1 MLGLK
6 VDFKQNGG
14 TIMVLDRAEGIQSS
28 ELNHVQLGM
37 IRSSRIPHFLKLHMK
52 EVDYKVTLEYDIT
65 GKKMLSQALKSER
78 MTLTEYFGLLLQIV
92 TALEDSK
99 LYMLQPENYILHEDY
114 LFIEGS
120 LHLGTLYLTYVPVA
134 ATEPSGTRLP
144 VLLKELMTRLL
155 ASVTELKG
163 GGIQALMSFC
173 SEQSFNLPGL
183 KKLVVELLAGEGED
197 HRTVS
202 RANAAVPSG
211 LNQGSPYTDSQS
223 SSMGSKPAFA
233 FTEPARGR
241 TAMPQTESDIF
252 TDKQSLI
259 RGLAERTNEMFRKIG
274 KSEEMNSH
282 AGRSPLVSTPSWLPD
297 TDTDDTNSETSD
309 NDKTSPVRTYI
320 LLGCLLAAA
329 GAWRLLYMN
338 QPTPL
343 MLGLSVG
350 ITILLAAVTWLCWT
364 GKLQL
369 LSRRSGDWSGSL
381 PMFESTELSP
391 QEHSKWKSVPR
402 FQADP
407 LSGLLGDNSETDAG
421 KAAAELEEGKE
432 NWRWRVKSPVNSER
446 DHYSAGYPVQ
456 SPQGHAYS
464 RSSEAAAA
472 VDDAYG
478 EEGDYYA
485 QLPQRTEMLSFPG
498 GGGAT
503 VLLSPET
510 AVRPPGQHSVRDYLE
525 LNEPNAA
532 NPQRI
537 ELHQPHFIIG
547 RSPDVAQF
555 VAQGVGTSRAH
566 VELSRESGGYVL
578 KDLGSRNGTILKGES
593 MVPYKEYPLMEGDVF
608 IIAGWSFT
616 LRKGLN

>member
-6 VDFKQNGG
+6 ADFMQNGG

-92 TALEDSK
+92 TVLEDSK

-120 LHLGTLYLTYVPVA
+120 LHLGTLYLTYVPIA
-134 ATEPSGTRLP
+134 ATEASGTCLP
-144 VLLKELMTRLL
+144 LMLKELMTRLL

-183 KKLVVELLAGEGED
+183 KKIVIELLAGEGED
-197 HRTVS
+197 YRAVTQ
-202 RANAAVPSG
+202 ANAAVPSG
-211 LNQGSPYTDSQS
+211 LNQGSFYTDSQS
-223 SSMGSKPAFA
+223 SNTGSKPAFA

-241 TAMPQTESDIF
+241 TAVPQTESDIY

-259 RGLAERTNEMFRKIG
+259 RGLTERTNEMFGKRGKNE

-282 AGRSPLVSTPSWLPD
+282 AGRSPLASTPSWLPD
-297 TDTDDTNSETSD
+297 TDDTNSEASD
-309 NDKTSPVRTYI
+309 NDKASPVRTYI
-320 LLGCLLAAA
+320 MLGCLLAAA

-350 ITILLAAVTWLCWT
+350 ITILLAAVTWLGWT

-369 LSRRSGDWSGSL
+369 LSRRSSDWSGSL
-381 PMFESTELSP
+381 PMFESAELSP
-391 QEHSKWKSVPR
+391 QDSKWKSVPR

-421 KAAAELEEGKE
+421 KAEAGLEEGKE
-432 NWRWRVKSPVNSER
+432 NWRWRAPKSPSNSER
-446 DHYSAGYPVQ
+446 NHHSAGYPAQ

-472 VDDAYG
+472 AADPYG

-485 QLPQRTEMLSFPG
+485 QLSQRTEVLSFPG
-498 GGGAT
+498 GEGAT
-503 VLLSPET
+503 VQLSPDAAART
-510 AVRPPGQHSVRDYLE
+510 AVQHTVGAYLE

-532 NPQRI
+532 APQRI

-566 VELSRESGGYVL
+566 VELSREGGGYVL
-578 KDLGSRNGTILKGES
+578 KDLGSRNGTVLKGES
-593 MVPYKEYPLMEGDVF
+593 MVPYKEYSLMEGDAF

-616 LRKGLN
+616 LRRG

>member
-6 VDFKQNGG
+6 ADFMQNGG

-120 LHLGTLYLTYVPVA
+120 LDLGTLYLTYVPVA
-134 ATEPSGTRLP
+134 ATEAGGTCLP
-144 VLLKELMTRLL
+144 IMLKELMTRLL

-183 KKLVVELLAGEGED
+183 KKLVVDLLAGEGED
-197 HRTVS
+197 HRAVTP
-202 RANAAVPSG
+202 ANAAVPSG
-211 LNQGSPYTDSQS
+211 LNQGSPYTGSQS
-223 SSMGSKPAFA
+223 SSMGSKPVFA

-241 TAMPQTESDIF
+241 TAGPQTESDIH

-259 RGLAERTNEMFRKIG
+259 RGLTERTNEMFGKRG

-282 AGRSPLVSTPSWLPD
+282 ADRSPLGSTPSWLPD
-297 TDTDDTNSETSD
+297 TDDPNSEASD

-338 QPTPL
+338 QPTSL

-350 ITILLAAVTWLCWT
+350 ITILLAAVTWLGWT
-364 GKLQL
+364 GKLKL

-391 QEHSKWKSVPR
+391 QDSKWKSVPR

-421 KAAAELEEGKE
+421 KVEAELEEGKE
-432 NWRWRVKSPVNSER
+432 NWRWRVPKSPVNSER
-446 DHYSAGYPVQ
+446 NYHSAGYPAQ
-456 SPQGHAYS
+456 SPQGHVYS

-472 VDDAYG
+472 AADPYG

-485 QLPQRTEMLSFPG
+485 QLPQRTEVLSFPG

-503 VLLSPET
+503 VLLNPDAAARP
-510 AVRPPGQHSVRDYLE
+510 AVQHSAGAYLE
-525 LNEPNAA
+525 LNEPNASA
-532 NPQRI
+532 PQRI

-566 VELSRESGGYVL
+566 VELSREGGGYVL
-578 KDLGSRNGTILKGES
+578 KDLGSRNGTVLKGEP

-616 LRKGLN
+616 LRRG

>member
-6 VDFKQNGG
+6 ADFMQNGG

-120 LHLGTLYLTYVPVA
+120 LDLGTLYLTYVPVA
-134 ATEPSGTRLP
+134 ATEASGTRLP
-144 VLLKELMTRLL
+144 VMLKELMTRLL

-197 HRTVS
+197 HRAVTQ
-202 RANAAVPSG
+202 ANAAVPSG
-211 LNQGSPYTDSQS
+211 LNQRSPYTDSQS
-223 SSMGSKPAFA
+223 RNMGSKPAFA

-241 TAMPQTESDIF
+241 TAVPQTESDVHM
-252 TDKQSLI
+252 DKQSLI
-259 RGLAERTNEMFRKIG
+259 RGLAERTNEMFGKRG
-274 KSEEMNSH
+274 KSEEMNSQVD
-282 AGRSPLVSTPSWLPD
+282 RSPLSSNPAWLPD
-297 TDTDDTNSETSD
+297 TDDTDSEASD
-309 NDKTSPVRTYI
+309 NSKASPVRTYI
-320 LLGCLLAAA
+320 LLGCLLAAS

-338 QPTPL
+338 QPTAL

-350 ITILLAAVTWLCWT
+350 ITILLAAVTWLGWT
-364 GKLQL
+364 GKLKL
-369 LSRRSGDWSGSL
+369 FSRRSGDWSGSL

-391 QEHSKWKSVPR
+391 QDSKWKSVPR

-407 LSGLLGDNSETDAG
+407 LSGLLGDSCDTDAG
-421 KAAAELEEGKE
+421 KAEAELEEGKE
-432 NWRWRVKSPVNSER
+432 NWRWRVPKSPVNSER
-446 DHYSAGYPVQ
+446 DHHSVGYSAQ
-456 SPQGHAYS
+456 FPQGHTYS
-464 RSSEAAAA
+464 RQSEAAASA
-472 VDDAYG
+472 EDPYG

-485 QLPQRTEMLSFPG
+485 QLPQRTEVLSFPG

-503 VLLSPET
+503 VLLSPD
-510 AVRPPGQHSVRDYLE
+510 AAARPGVQHSTGAYLE

-532 NPQRI
+532 APQRI

-566 VELSRESGGYVL
+566 VELSREGGGYVL
-578 KDLGSRNGTILKGES
+578 KDLGSRNGTVLKGES
-593 MVPYKEYPLMEGDVF
+593 MVPYKEYPLMEGDAF

-616 LRKGLN
+616 LRRGLY

>member
-6 VDFKQNGG
+6 ADFMQNGG

-65 GKKMLSQALKSER
+65 GKKMLSQTLKSER

-134 ATEPSGTRLP
+134 AIEASGTRLP
-144 VLLKELMTRLL
+144 LMLKELMTRLL

-183 KKLVVELLAGEGED
+183 KKLVIELLAVEGED
-197 HRTVS
+197 HRTVTQ
-202 RANAAVPSG
+202 ANAAVPSG

-223 SSMGSKPAFA
+223 SNIRSKPAFA
-233 FTEPARGR
+233 FAEPTHGR
-241 TAMPQTESDIF
+241 TAVPQTESDIY

-259 RGLAERTNEMFRKIG
+259 QGLKERTNEMFGRRD

-282 AGRSPLVSTPSWLPD
+282 AGRSPLGSTPSWLPH
-297 TDTDDTNSETSD
+297 TDETNSEASD
-309 NDKTSPVRTYI
+309 NEKTSPIRTYI
-320 LLGCLLAAA
+320 MLGCLLAAA

-350 ITILLAAVTWLCWT
+350 ITILLAAVTWLGWT

-421 KAAAELEEGKE
+421 NAEAGLEEGKE
-432 NWRWRVKSPVNSER
+432 NWRWRAPKSPFNSER
-446 DHYSAGYPVQ
+446 DHHSGGYSAQ

-464 RSSEAAAA
+464 RSSEAEAAA
-472 VDDAYG
+472 ADPYG
-478 EEGDYYA
+478 EVGDYYA
-485 QLPQRTEMLSFPG
+485 QLSQRTEVLSFPG
-498 GGGAT
+498 GEGAT
-503 VLLSPET
+503 VLLSPDAAARP
-510 AVRPPGQHSVRDYLE
+510 AVQYSAGAYLE

-532 NPQRI
+532 APQRI
-537 ELHQPHFIIG
+537 ELYQPHFIIG

-566 VELSRESGGYVL
+566 VELSREGGGYVL
-578 KDLGSRNGTILKGES
+578 KDLGSRNGTVLKGES

-616 LRKGLN
+616 LRRG

>member
-6 VDFKQNGG
+6 ADFMQNGG

-65 GKKMLSQALKSER
+65 GKKMLSQTLKSER

-99 LYMLQPENYILHEDY
+99 LYMLQPDNYILHEDY

-134 ATEPSGTRLP
+134 ATEVSGTRLP
-144 VLLKELMTRLL
+144 LMLKELMTRLL

-183 KKLVVELLAGEGED
+183 KKLVIELLAGEGED
-197 HRTVS
+197 HRTVTQ
-202 RANAAVPSG
+202 ANAAVPSG

-223 SSMGSKPAFA
+223 SNMGSRPSFAFA
-233 FTEPARGR
+233 EPTHGR
-241 TAMPQTESDIF
+241 TAVPQTESNIY

-259 RGLAERTNEMFRKIG
+259 RGLKERTNEMFGKRG
-274 KSEEMNSH
+274 KSEEMISH
-282 AGRSPLVSTPSWLPD
+282 AGRSPLASTPSWLPH
-297 TDTDDTNSETSD
+297 TDDTNSKASD
-309 NDKTSPVRTYI
+309 NDKASPVRTYI

-329 GAWRLLYMN
+329 GAWRMLYMN
-338 QPTPL
+338 QPTSL

-350 ITILLAAVTWLCWT
+350 ITILLAAVTWLGWT

-369 LSRRSGDWSGSL
+369 LSRRSSDWSGSL

-421 KAAAELEEGKE
+421 KAEAGLEEGKE
-432 NWRWRVKSPVNSER
+432 NWRWRAPKSPFNSER
-446 DHYSAGYPVQ
+446 DHHSGGYSAQ
-456 SPQGHAYS
+456 SPQGYAYS
-464 RSSEAAAA
+464 CSSEAAVAA
-472 VDDAYG
+472 ADPYG
-478 EEGDYYA
+478 EEEDYYA
-485 QLPQRTEMLSFPG
+485 QLSQRTEVLSSPG
-498 GGGAT
+498 SGGAT
-503 VLLSPET
+503 VLLSPDAT
-510 AVRPPGQHSVRDYLE
+510 ARPAVQHSAGAYLE

-532 NPQRI
+532 APQRI

-566 VELSRESGGYVL
+566 VELSREGGGYVL
-578 KDLGSRNGTILKGES
+578 KDLGSRNGTVLKGES
-593 MVPYKEYPLMEGDVF
+593 MVPYKEYSLVDGDNF

-616 LRKGLN
+616 LRRG

>member
-6 VDFKQNGG
+6 ADFMQNGG

-65 GKKMLSQALKSER
+65 GKKMLSQTLKSER

-134 ATEPSGTRLP
+134 ATEASGTRLP
-144 VLLKELMTRLL
+144 LMLKELMTRLL

-183 KKLVVELLAGEGED
+183 KKLVIELLAGEGED
-197 HRTVS
+197 HRAVPQ
-202 RANAAVPSG
+202 ANAAVPSG

-223 SSMGSKPAFA
+223 SNMGSAFA
-233 FTEPARGR
+233 FAEPTHGR
-241 TAMPQTESDIF
+241 TAVPQTDSDIY

-259 RGLAERTNEMFRKIG
+259 QGLKERTNEMFGKRG

-282 AGRSPLVSTPSWLPD
+282 AGRSPLGSTPSWLPD
-297 TDTDDTNSETSD
+297 TDDTNSEASD
-309 NDKTSPVRTYI
+309 NDKASPVRTYI
-320 LLGCLLAAA
+320 MLGCLLAAA

-350 ITILLAAVTWLCWT
+350 ITILLAAVTWLGWT

-421 KAAAELEEGKE
+421 KAEAGLEEGKE
-432 NWRWRVKSPVNSER
+432 NWRWRTPKSPFNSER
-446 DHYSAGYPVQ
+446 DHHS
-456 SPQGHAYS
+456 
-464 RSSEAAAA
+464 
-472 VDDAYG
+472 
-478 EEGDYYA
+478 GDIPHNLRRA
-485 QLPQRTEMLSFPG
+485 MLIRVHLRHQLR
-498 GGGAT
+498 
-503 VLLSPET
+503 
-510 AVRPPGQHSVRDYLE
+510 
-525 LNEPNAA
+525 
-532 NPQRI
+532 QRI
-537 ELHQPHFIIG
+537 HMGKRGIIMPSCPNGRRCFRSLEVRELP
-547 RSPDVAQF
+547 SC
-555 VAQGVGTSRAH
+555 
-566 VELSRESGGYVL
+566 
-578 KDLGSRNGTILKGES
+578 
-593 MVPYKEYPLMEGDVF
+593 
-608 IIAGWSFT
+608 
-616 LRKGLN
+616 